1 MDLGKNILNLRK
13 REKLSQ
19 EQLAEK
25 MNVTRQTISK
35 WELNETTPDIKQA
48 KELSKIFKISLDE
61 LTDNDIKNILVER
74 VSNTEKLAGIII
86 KILKVIGVSFI
97 IFLIIDIIAL
107 VIFTSTGNFTSIE
120 SEATILCELEDTNY
134 EITFGTDKEFICEN
148 CSSKMNKEIKNII
161 DFDDVDNSIKN
172 IELYFKSNN
181 GTCE

>member
-74 VSNTEKLAGIII
+74 VNNTEKLAGIII

-97 IFLIIDIIAL
+97 IFLIIDIIA
-107 VIFTSTGNFTSIE
+107 
-120 SEATILCELEDTNY
+120 
-134 EITFGTDKEFICEN
+134 
-148 CSSKMNKEIKNII
+148 
-161 DFDDVDNSIKN
+161 
-172 IELYFKSNN
+172 
-181 GTCE
+181 